1 MVNNSLNKF
10 LGKFVNEI
18 FDWIFESFIF
28 LDEKILHFFFK
39 IETSNIV
46 KSSPNIRRKV
56 GEYDYSYLANFSHRN
71 IASKLDF
78 PKLNISFLLLLAR
91 YIDARFFI
99 R

>member
-39 IETSNIV
+39 IEPSNIV
-46 KSSPNIRRKV
+46 KSLPNIRRKV
-56 GEYDYSYLANFSHRN
+56 GEYSYLANFSHRN

-99 R
+99 